1 MFGFDDSEVKKSIGT
16 IFVALLVMG
25 FVPIINLIRIVPF
38 FKEVVLG
45 AVVVVVFTSLSE
57 VKRGIKFALVTGM
70 IAAVAFNVVFIPG
83 QIILGGVMGAASG
96 ATGEAAG
103 GMAMLSGLG
112 AITNLI
118 GLLFMSPI
126 GYTIGGAIG
135 SVLNS

>member
-103 GMAMLSGLG
+103 GMAMLNGLG
-112 AITNLI
+112 ALTNLI

>member
-25 FVPIINLIRIVPF
+25 FVPIINFIRIVPF

-45 AVVVVVFTSLSE
+45 AAVVAVFTSLSE

-83 QIILGGVMGAASG
+83 QIILSGVMGAASG

-103 GMAMLSGLG
+103 GMALLSGIG
-112 AITNLI
+112 ALSNLI